1 MLSTVVSAD
10 IDHSSQSSTTSSS
23 SCSSLLVTSPSASSS
38 HDSLLNS
45 HHSTTQQETI
55 NSNPFDFH
63 DFNLQL
69 QQMSSTFNNNHD
81 TTNGDGGSYGISA
94 SMINMMGFDQE
105 HAAYAKKSQNMT
117 ECVPVP
123 SSEHVAEI
131 VGRQGCKIKAL
142 RSKTN
147 TYIKTPVRG
156 DEPVFI
162 ITGRKEDVHLAKKE
176 ILSAAEHFSQI
187 RAARKQQGNNQNGT
201 ITNSSSS
208 SNNGNGS
215 NNNILQQNSLPS
227 INNTHSHGLSMPGN
241 LTTTPTTMINK
252 NNNHIL
258 PSTSASVSSTSTT
271 SSCLSAP
278 LIQPTSSSSQS
289 STSQTTIQVRVP
301 YRVVGLVVGPKGA
314 TIKRIQQTTNT
325 YIVTP
330 GRDKEPIFEIAGLP
344 ENVEAAKIEIESH
357 IAVRTGNTDYP
368 GNQSPTGLNE
378 QQSVINTMNIY
389 GNFVGSDGDNDYDHS
404 YLGNNNNLFCN
415 GTDIIDLNNHCS
427 KLGKLSSVDNN
438 NKLSSKFSHHLS
450 LPFHPSNTLQSHH
463 STNVLSCSKKTISE
477 NYQTLSQS
485 NYFPLNDYSSNIATI
500 KNGANSSS
508 FDHLLCDTSSS
519 STTTTT
525 TAQKNNNNNNNDL
538 STILDV
544 LKTNSSLFADTIPS
558 STTSVSS
565 VWPSAS
571 SSTSNLFPTT
581 ITPPAVTTHSTA
593 ANDVQSQMYGG
604 SSSTA
609 YLFYMPNRSRSECS
623 IELNNMRKSLSP
635 FTTPGVSGG
644 IVDNTNH
651 SEHFLMANPQVMD
664 TNKSS
669 VRRMHS
675 DPLVNNYSYL
685 QFMSTQENFP
695 LMCNT
700 TDINNNSLIDAS
712 SLLLSPP
719 TATVAQ
725 QDLFST
731 VPSSTSNT
739 TTNSLTPT
747 PALSLNDHQSSLNT
761 LFAHAVQRR
770 LNESSN
776 SCKTTTTTTS
786 YLSPSSPTYQQ
797 CSQCGQTALASTSP
811 CGHLCYC
818 FDCAVHSST
827 TTKYC
832 PLCNNNT
839 FGAQHVTTY

>member
-1 MLSTVVSAD
+1 MPSTAVSAD
-10 IDHSSQSSTTSSS
+10 IDHSSESSTTSSS
-23 SCSSLLVTSPSASSS
+23 SCSSLLITSPSASSS

-45 HHSTTQQETI
+45 RHSTIQQESTH
-55 NSNPFDFH
+55 NTSFDFH

-81 TTNGDGGSYGISA
+81 TTATPNEDGGSFGISA
-94 SMINMMGFDQE
+94 AMISMMGFDQE
-105 HAAYAKKSQNMT
+105 HAAYARKSQNMT

-142 RSKTN
+142 RAKTN

-187 RAARKQQGNNQNGT
+187 RAARKQQGNNQN
-201 ITNSSSS
+201 ITSSGATNN
-208 SNNGNGS
+208 NNGN
-215 NNNILQQNSLPS
+215 NNNIMQQNSLLS
-227 INNTHSHGLSMPGN
+227 INNNSNHPGGLTMPGN
-241 LTTTPTTMINK
+241 LTTTTTMTNK
-252 NNNHIL
+252 NNNHVL
-258 PSTSASVSSTSTT
+258 PSASISSTSTT
-271 SSCLSAP
+271 SSSSSLP
-278 LIQPTSSSSQS
+278 LIQQTSVLSQS

-344 ENVEAAKIEIESH
+344 DNVEAAKIEIESH
-357 IAVRTGNTDYP
+357 IAVRTGNTDYS

-378 QQSVINTMNIY
+378 QQSIINPANIY
-389 GNFVGSDGDNDYDHS
+389 GNFVGSNGDNDYDHLYVGS
-404 YLGNNNNLFCN
+404 NSSLLGN

-427 KLGKLSSVDNN
+427 KLGKLSSIVNN

-450 LPFHPSNTLQSHH
+450 LPFHPSSPHQSHRPADM
-463 STNVLSCSKKTISE
+463 SSGSNKTISG
-477 NYQTLSQS
+477 NYHTLSQS
-485 NYFPLNDYSSNIATI
+485 NYFPLNDFSSTAASIT
-500 KNGANSSS
+500 NGTNSSS
-508 FDHLLCDTSSS
+508 FDHLLCDTSSPTATS
-519 STTTTT
+519 I
-525 TAQKNNNNNNNDL
+525 TAQNNNNNNDNNNDL
-538 STILDV
+538 TTILDG
-544 LKTNSSLFADTIPS
+544 LKTNSSLYADTIS
-558 STTSVSS
+558 STSSSVSS
-565 VWPSAS
+565 LWPTAS
-571 SSTSNLFPTT
+571 SSASNLFSTT
-581 ITPPAVTTHSTA
+581 ITSPVPTT
-593 ANDVQSQMYGG
+593 NDALAQAQMYGG
-604 SSSTA
+604 ASATA
-609 YLFYMPNRSRSECS
+609 YSFYMPNRSRSECS
-623 IELNNMRKSLSP
+623 IELNNMRKCLSP
-635 FTTPGVSGG
+635 FASLNGGGVDA
-644 IVDNTNH
+644 VDNNNP
-651 SEHFLMANPQVMD
+651 SGNFLMTNQQTID

-685 QFMSTQENFP
+685 QFISTQENFP

-712 SLLLSPP
+712 SLLLSPS
-719 TATVAQ
+719 AADIVQ
-725 QDLFST
+725 QDLFSG
-731 VPSSTSNT
+731 VPSSTST
-739 TTNSLTPT
+739 TTRSMTPT
-747 PALSLNDHQSSLNT
+747 SAASLNDQQSSLNT

-776 SCKTTTTTTS
+776 SCKTNTTTTN
-786 YLSPSSPTYQQ
+786 YLSPSSFNYQP
-797 CSQCGQTALASTSP
+797 CSQCGQLTLTSMTQ
-811 CGHLCYC
+811 CGHFCYC
-818 FDCAVHSST
+818 LDCAAHSS